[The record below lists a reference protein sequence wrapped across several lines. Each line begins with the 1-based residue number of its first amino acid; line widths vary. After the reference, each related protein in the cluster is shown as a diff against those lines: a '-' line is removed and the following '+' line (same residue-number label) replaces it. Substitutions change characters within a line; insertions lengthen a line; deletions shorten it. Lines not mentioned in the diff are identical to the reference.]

1 MIAPML
7 KYAFVVYHADYNRF
21 LEQLHRLG
29 LVHIETVNT
38 QLSAQ
43 AEKLLRQLHKVHEAL
58 ALLSK
63 RTVSQA
69 ENVPFLGS
77 EQLLEQFETLLQR
90 ETELKKHKK
99 ELQTQI
105 AALEPWGNVPADI
118 IELLQN
124 RRVFF
129 HFFHCAEQDYRLI
142 WSKNHKIAII
152 NRHKGKLYFV
162 LISEL
167 ELPPLLHGA
176 ELQHLPAANIETLYQ
191 KFAEVNVGFEEVNME
206 FNRLATHCNLLHQFA
221 DDLENELARENALQ
235 NTRPEADGK
244 LMLLQ
249 AWVPQKNRTQLLA
262 LLNQLQ
268 MVWVEQKPDTNDRVP
283 VLLENNR
290 FAALFHPVVNLFSL
304 PAYTEIDL
312 TPFFAPFFM
321 LFFGMC
327 LGDVAYGL
335 LIMAAVTVLK
345 YKKQYSQMRPL
356 FTLAQLLGAAAVAF
370 GLLTGTVAGIDLAK
384 SNIGFLTEVKTYF
397 INVNS
402 LFNVSLIIGL
412 VQIVFG
418 MALRAANNWVQKGA
432 QFAISPLGWILG
444 IAGGLLY
451 IFTAYTLPAY
461 LLLGLALFCVIVFS
475 DPNAG
480 ILKRIGLGLW
490 DLYGITGLFGDVLS
504 YVRLFALGLSSATLG
519 FVVNTIALS
528 ALTLPPVLGELFFI
542 VILLLGHGLNFGIS
556 ALSSFVHPIRL
567 TFVEFYKNA
576 GFTGGGVEYQPFRF
590 KNSNNHKQ

>member
-7 KYAFVVYHADYNRF
+7 KYAFLVYHADYNRF
-21 LEQLHRLG
+21 IEQLHRVG

-43 AEKLLRQLHKVHEAL
+43 AEKMMRQLHKVHETL

-63 RTVSQA
+63 KNTTQS
-69 ENVPFLGS
+69 ENVPFLGG
-77 EQLLEQFETLLQR
+77 EQLLQQFEALVQR
-90 ETELKKHKK
+90 EAELKKHKK

-105 AALEPWGNVPADI
+105 TALEPWGNVPADV

-129 HFFHCAEQDYRLI
+129 HFFACAQNDYHPI
-142 WSKNHKIAII
+142 WSKNHKIAVI
-152 NRHKGKLYFV
+152 NRLNGKIYFV
-162 LISEL
+162 LISEQ
-167 ELPPLLHGA
+167 EMPPMLQGA
-176 ELQHLPAANIETLYQ
+176 ELQHLPATNIETLNQ
-191 KFAEVNVGFEEVNME
+191 KLAEVTAGIEEITAGFNA
-206 FNRLATHCNLLHQFA
+206 LATHCNLLQQYA
-221 DDLENELARENALQ
+221 IDLENELARENALQ
-235 NTRPEADGK
+235 NTRPREKGK

-249 AWVPQKNRTQLLA
+249 AWVPQKNRTELLE
-262 LLNQLQ
+262 LLNHSET
-268 MVWVEQKPDTNDRVP
+268 VWVEQKPNANDRVP

-304 PAYTEIDL
+304 PSYTEIDL

-335 LIMAAVTVLK
+335 LIFAAVTLLK
-345 YKKQYSQMRPL
+345 HKKQYRQMRPL
-356 FTLAQLLGAAAVAF
+356 LTLAQFLGASAIAF

-384 SNIGFLTEVKTYF
+384 SNMQFLAGVKGYF

-418 MALRAANNWVQKGA
+418 MALRAANNWLQKGV
-432 QFAISPLGWILG
+432 QFAISPIGWILG
-444 IAGGLLY
+444 IGGGLLY
-451 IFTAYTLPAY
+451 VFTPYTLPAY
-461 LLLGLALFCVIVFS
+461 LLLGAALFCIIAFS

-480 ILKRIGLGLW
+480 IVKRIGLGLW

-528 ALTLPPVLGELFFI
+528 ALSLPPVLGELFFL

-590 KNSNNHKQ
+590 KNSNNNTQ